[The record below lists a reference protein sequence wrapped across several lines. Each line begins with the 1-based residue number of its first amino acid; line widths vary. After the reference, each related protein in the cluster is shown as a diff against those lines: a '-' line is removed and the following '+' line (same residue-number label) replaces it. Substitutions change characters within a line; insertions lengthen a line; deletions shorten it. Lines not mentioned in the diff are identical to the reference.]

1 MHECWEAIDREILSC
16 LADRGA
22 RTPGEIAAAVG
33 TSEGEATALLAMLA
47 REGKVRICLVQA
59 VEGTPERVT
68 DRQAGIAA

>member
-1 MHECWEAIDREILSC
+1 MLECWEEIDREILTC

-33 TSEGEATALLAMLA
+33 ASEGETMALLAMLA

-59 VEGTPERVT
+59 TESTPDRAT